1 MATTIS
7 QRQLRNE
14 SGEIMRRIERGESF
28 TVTRNGTPVADLVPH
43 VLTDTAPQRFVE
55 VETIAAGA
63 TALPNWRADL
73 FADELQDLDQ
83 AVDDSDIDRWKSAR

>member
-28 TVTRNGTPVADLVPH
+28 TVTRNGIPVADLVPH
-43 VLTDTAPQRFVE
+43 VATDTAPPRFVG
-55 VETIAAGA
+55 VATIAAGA
-63 TALPNWRADL
+63 TALPIWRAGL
-73 FADELQDLDQ
+73 FADQLQDLDQ
-83 AVDDSDIDRWKSAR
+83 AVDDGDIDRWNAAP